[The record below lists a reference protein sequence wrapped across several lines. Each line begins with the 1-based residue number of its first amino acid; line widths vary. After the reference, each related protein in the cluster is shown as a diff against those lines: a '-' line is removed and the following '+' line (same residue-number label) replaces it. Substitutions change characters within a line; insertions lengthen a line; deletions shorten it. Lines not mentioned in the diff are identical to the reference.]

1 MTAHDL
7 THAGRRLLD
16 RRDFLAHAGFGL
28 AGVAL
33 TSLLADQGLLAAE
46 QPPKWSPT
54 IRPESPLSTRPPH
67 FAAKAKR
74 VLMIF
79 CSGALSH
86 VDSWDYK
93 PELVKRHGQPLPGAD
108 KLITFQGEQGK
119 LAAPLWPF
127 KPRGQSGKM
136 VSDLLPRLAELSDE
150 FCFIHSMT
158 ANSNTHGPGE
168 NQMSTGFMLDG

>member
-1 MTAHDL
+1 MLAHDL

-54 IRPESPLSTRPPH
+54 FRPEAPLAARPPH

-86 VDSWDYK
+86 VDSFDHK
-93 PELVKRHGQPLPGAD
+93 PELIKRHGAQLPGAD
-108 KLITFQGEQGK
+108 KLETFQGKHGALTK
-119 LAAPLWPF
+119 PLWPF
-127 KPRGQSGKM
+127 RPRGQCGKM
-136 VSDLLPRLAELSDE
+136 ISDLFP
-150 FCFIHSMT
+150 
-158 ANSNTHGPGE
+158 
-168 NQMSTGFMLDG
+168 